1 LSIAARFSK
10 RTGQTVL
17 HAWDPGLRCAVC
29 VLGRDGWLSCTAYQD
44 SRLLCV
50 YQYLSTGS
58 RIVYGT
64 LDRREF
70 HCDYHCMV
78 WANTIITSSSNVVMQ
93 YNS

>member
-1 LSIAARFSK
+1 MSIAAGFSK
-10 RTGQTVL
+10 RMGQTVL
-17 HAWDPGLRCAVC
+17 HAWDPGLCCAVC

-58 RIVYGT
+58 RIVYG
-64 LDRREF
+64 RGAF
-70 HCDYHCMV
+70 QCDYHCMV